1 MNRPAPHYAGFWRR
15 LGAWLLDIALAW
27 SALVSALLVW
37 SGVTGHAEPWDAP
50 ATPGVIAASAL
61 GFFILGR
68 CLDVWLLGTPGK
80 HLMGCLIFD
89 SRSGRNM
96 SCRQSLWRGLAM
108 LLAVLPA
115 GLGIFRIAWSERKQ
129 GLHDRLAGSVVILED
144 DSRRTLAELAAAA

>member
-1 MNRPAPHYAGFWRR
+1 
-15 LGAWLLDIALAW
+15 
-27 SALVSALLVW
+27 
-37 SGVTGHAEPWDAP
+37 
-50 ATPGVIAASAL
+50 
-61 GFFILGR
+61 
-68 CLDVWLLGTPGK
+68 
-80 HLMGCLIFD
+80 MGCLIFD